1 MILFILL
8 AQPSPEGGSNVALDD
23 ERLQESVPK
32 GLQKVELDLDDAL
45 FLEFEEKEEPAP
57 TPTEP
62 APEPEEK
69 PVVPHSD
76 TSAKRTWP
84 RPSKLWIFGIITAAL
99 CLLLGAGAGY
109 FFMQSDQ
116 KQSEEANVAVNISQ
130 SQTPVS
136 ESKPE
141 VNATAEITP
150 PVKPALEYTYALEQ
164 FQVEYVLNDQIRFLT
179 CRFSIKGVS
188 EIMRYELQH
197 NSLFIRDGVYRY
209 LKNSPLSFLDNPE
222 NSDRLKSDLVTV
234 INQSLK
240 NGQVSEILLE
250 EYVVK

>member
-57 TPTEP
+57 TPAEP
-62 APEPEEK
+62 ALEPEEK
-69 PVVPHSD
+69 PVVPHAD
-76 TSAKRTWP
+76 TSAKRRWP
-84 RPSKLWIFGIITAAL
+84 KPSKLWIFGIAAAL

-109 FFMQSDQ
+109 FFMKSGQE
-116 KQSEEANVAVNISQ
+116 KPEEASKAENISQ
-130 SQTPVS
+130 SQTPSS

-141 VNATAEITP
+141 VNATVELPTP
-150 PVKPALEYTYALEQ
+150 AKPALEYTYSLEQ

-188 EIMRYELQH
+188 EILRYELQQ

-234 INQSLK
+234 VNKFLK
-240 NGQVSEILLE
+240 SGQVSEILLE

>member
-57 TPTEP
+57 TLAEP
-62 APEPEEK
+62 ALEPEEK
-69 PVVPHSD
+69 PVIPHAD

-84 RPSKLWIFGIITAAL
+84 KPGKLWLFGIVAAL

-109 FFMQSDQ
+109 FFMKSDL
-116 KQSEEANVAVNISQ
+116 KQPEEAIKAEDLSQ
-130 SQTPVS
+130 SQTPAS

-141 VNATAEITP
+141 SNATAELTP
-150 PVKPALEYTYALEQ
+150 PVKSALEYTYSLEQ
-164 FQVEYVLNDQIRFLT
+164 FQVEYMINDQIRFLT

-188 EIMRYELQH
+188 EIMRYELQQ
-197 NSLFIRDGVYRY
+197 NSLLIRDSVYRY

-234 INQSLK
+234 INHSLK
-240 NGQVSEILLE
+240 SGQVSEILLE
-250 EYVVK
+250 EYMVK